1 MSSREVRG
9 KPQLTDFLNG
19 HAGPPAIDYR
29 GGKVKVIAAI
39 VYADGIAIEWFAGP
53 VPDLS
58 WMPDIEQTSGEQ
70 STGFFEQLRDQ
81 PEAIQRMRRFKRLS
95 AFWDS
100 ATLSDDLGTQ
110 YRWAGGDAGG
120 AEDVGYRGREIFS
133 PCPPADARELTV
145 RVSDLALTITLERT
159 R

>member
-1 MSSREVRG
+1 MPFHEFPG
-9 KPQLTDFLNG
+9 KPQLTDFLTG

-39 VYADGIAIEWFAGP
+39 VYADGIAIEWSVGP

-58 WMPDIEQTSGEQ
+58 WMPDVEQTSGEQ
-70 STGFFEQLRDQ
+70 STGFFEQFRDQ
-81 PEAIQRMRRFKRLS
+81 PEAIERMRRFKRLS

-100 ATLSDDLGTQ
+100 ATLSDDLETQ

-120 AEDVGYRGREIFS
+120 AEDAGYKGREIFS
-133 PCPPADARELTV
+133 PRPPADARELTV
-145 RVSDLALTITLERT
+145 RVSDLALTIPLGKE
-159 R
+159 